1 MYQDQ
6 YKTVNMFEVFLWL
19 VQGLSHWKHDCASF
33 SVEVW
38 RRPGSVFKGGLH
50 VALGQFYFVL

>member
-38 RRPGSVFKGGLH
+38 RRPGSVFNVKTPIMRM
-50 VALGQFYFVL
+50 VYS